1 MDGYQICFP
10 QIDISPSMRYN
21 VTQKSC
27 LKRIQKILFK
37 QTMEKT
43 LRAKIY
49 HFLVNRKPG
58 IRQRYHRFHD
68 GTTGMKKVVSW
79 FYLLWLN
86 FCYYVLFCRFLGEQT
101 EFPVYEEKK
110 PPCAESESVLANRD
124 RRSVSETVSFLMQYE
139 VISFDIFDTLI
150 FRPFSEPTDLFF
162 FLGEKLEILDF
173 KRLRMQA
180 EAEARTQKY
189 KEEKHYE
196 IKLSDIWSRL
206 QNEIGVIKEQGMQME
221 QALEMEFCYA
231 NPFMQQVFT
240 QLREHGKR
248 IVITSDMYLSKAF
261 LSELLQK
268 NGYEGYEELYVS
280 CEYEKSK
287 ADGSLYEVVKR
298 AYPDT
303 DSMIHVGDN
312 PVSDVKN
319 AKKHGFEVF
328 YYQNVNRNALLYRAY
343 DMSAVVG
350 GAYRGIVNNKLYNGP
365 EQLSM
370 EYEYGYIYGGLFVLG
385 YCNFIHTYARV
396 HGIDKLLFLSRD
408 GDILRQ
414 AYAVLFPEEKTE
426 YVYWSRA
433 AATKLMARYNRY
445 DFFRRYLY
453 HKADGTYTLEQILK
467 SMRLEFLLDRL
478 LQQLPNETYLTSGN
492 VRQVKRFLEAN
503 WQEVTAVYDR
513 ESKAAELYYKKV
525 LGDSRNALAVDIGWA
540 GSGAIALD
548 YLVQN
553 VWKLPCSITGAVAGT
568 NSVHNFE
575 VDASEIFLQNGKLA
589 AYLYAQSFNRDLW
602 KKHDPNTDDNIFF
615 ELLLASP
622 TPQFLGFELDE
633 ASGEVSYLFGK
644 VDANPE
650 GMKEIQ
656 SGILDFVRDYQKH
669 FSGYPYLFC
678 VSGRD
683 AYAPILAASGNKKA
697 YLKALK
703 KKFEFEA
710 NVL

>member
-1 MDGYQICFP
+1 MDGFQSCFP

-27 LKRIQKILFK
+27 LKRIHKILFK

-49 HFLVNRKPG
+49 YFLVNRKLG

-86 FCYYVLFCRFLGEQT
+86 FWYYVLFCRFLGEQT

-248 IVITSDMYLSKAF
+248 LVITSDMYLSKAF
-261 LSELLQK
+261 LSELLQR
-268 NGYEGYEELYVS
+268 NGYGGYEELYVS

-287 ADGSLYEVVKR
+287 AEGSLYEVVKR

-328 YYQNVNRNALLYRAY
+328 YYPNVNRNALLYRAY

-350 GAYRGIVNNKLYNGP
+350 GAYRGIVNNKLYNGT

-478 LQQLPNETYLTSGN
+478 LQQLPHEIYLTSGN

-548 YLVQN
+548 YLVQK

-575 VDASEIFLQNGKLA
+575 VDASELFLQNGKLA

-633 ASGEVSYLFGK
+633 VSGEVLYLFGK
-644 VDANPE
+644 MDANPE

>member
-1 MDGYQICFP
+1 MDGFQSCFP

-27 LKRIQKILFK
+27 LKRIHKILFK

-124 RRSVSETVSFLMQYE
+124 RKSVLETVSFLMQYD

-162 FLGEKLEILDF
+162 FLGERTGILDF

-180 EAEARTQKY
+180 EAEARVQKY

-206 QNEIGVIKEQGMQME
+206 ENEIGVTKEQGMQME

-268 NGYEGYEELYVS
+268 NGYGGYEELYVS

-287 ADGSLYEVVKR
+287 AEGSLYEVVKG

-319 AKKHGFEVF
+319 AKKHGFGVF
-328 YYQNVNRNALLYRAY
+328 YYPNVNRNALLYRSY

-350 GAYRGIVNNKLYNGP
+350 GAYRGIVNNKLYNGT

-478 LQQLPNETYLTSGN
+478 LQRLPHEIYLTSGN
-492 VRQVKRFLEAN
+492 VSQVKRFLEAN

-548 YLVQN
+548 YLVQK

-615 ELLLASP
+615 ELLLTSP

-633 ASGEVSYLFGK
+633 VSGEVLYLFGK
-644 VDANPE
+644 MDANPE

-669 FSGYPYLFC
+669 FSRYPYLFC

>member
-1 MDGYQICFP
+1 
-10 QIDISPSMRYN
+10 MRYN

-27 LKRIQKILFK
+27 LKRIHKILFK

-124 RRSVSETVSFLMQYE
+124 RKSVLETVSFLMQYD

-162 FLGEKLEILDF
+162 FLGERTGILDF

-180 EAEARTQKY
+180 EAEARVQKY

-206 QNEIGVIKEQGMQME
+206 ENEIGVTKEQGMQME

-261 LSELLQK
+261 LLELLQK
-268 NGYEGYEELYVS
+268 NGYGGYEELYVS

-287 ADGSLYEVVKR
+287 AEGSLYEVVKG

-328 YYQNVNRNALLYRAY
+328 YYPNVNRNALLYRAY

-350 GAYRGIVNNKLYNGP
+350 GAYRGIVNNKLYNGT

-478 LQQLPNETYLTSGN
+478 LQRLPHEIYLTSGN
-492 VRQVKRFLEAN
+492 VSQVKRFLEAN

-548 YLVQN
+548 YLVQK

>member
-1 MDGYQICFP
+1 MDGFQSCFP

-27 LKRIQKILFK
+27 LKRIHKILFK

-101 EFPVYEEKK
+101 EIPVYEEKK

-124 RRSVSETVSFLMQYE
+124 RRSVSETVSFLMQYD

-206 QNEIGVIKEQGMQME
+206 ENEIGVTKEQGMQME

-248 IVITSDMYLSKAF
+248 LVITSDMYLSKAF

-268 NGYEGYEELYVS
+268 NGYGGYEELYVS

-287 ADGSLYEVVKR
+287 AEGSLYEVVKR

-328 YYQNVNRNALLYRAY
+328 YYPNVNRNALLYRAY

-350 GAYRGIVNNKLYNGP
+350 GAYRGIVNNKLYNGT

-385 YCNFIHTYARV
+385 YCNFIHTYARE

-478 LQQLPNETYLTSGN
+478 LQRLPHETYLTSGN

-503 WQEVTAVYDR
+503 WQDVTAVYDR

-633 ASGEVSYLFGK
+633 VSGEVLYLFGK
-644 VDANPE
+644 MDANPE

>member
-1 MDGYQICFP
+1 MDGYQSCFP

-101 EFPVYEEKK
+101 EIPVYEEKK

-162 FLGEKLEILDF
+162 FLGEKTGILDF

-180 EAEARTQKY
+180 EAEARVQKY

-206 QNEIGVIKEQGMQME
+206 ENEIGVTKEQGMQME

-268 NGYEGYEELYVS
+268 NGYGGYGELYVS

-287 ADGSLYEVVKR
+287 AEGSLYEVVKR

-328 YYQNVNRNALLYRAY
+328 YYPNVNRNALLYRAY

-350 GAYRGIVNNKLYNGP
+350 GAYRGIVNNKLYNGT

-385 YCNFIHTYARV
+385 YCNFIHTYARE

-478 LQQLPNETYLTSGN
+478 LQRLPHETYLTSGN
-492 VRQVKRFLEAN
+492 VSQVKRFLEAN

-548 YLVQN
+548 YLVQK

-633 ASGEVSYLFGK
+633 VSGEVLYLFGK
-644 VDANPE
+644 VDANPD

-656 SGILDFVRDYQKH
+656 NGILDFVRDYQKH

>member
-1 MDGYQICFP
+1 
-10 QIDISPSMRYN
+10 
-21 VTQKSC
+21 
-27 LKRIQKILFK
+27 
-37 QTMEKT
+37 
-43 LRAKIY
+43 
-49 HFLVNRKPG
+49 
-58 IRQRYHRFHD
+58 
-68 GTTGMKKVVSW
+68 MKKVVSW

-101 EFPVYEEKK
+101 EIPVYEEKK

-124 RRSVSETVSFLMQYE
+124 RKSVSETVSFLMQYE

-189 KEEKHYE
+189 KEVKHYE

-328 YYQNVNRNALLYRAY
+328 YYPNVNRNALLYRAY

-350 GAYRGIVNNKLYNGP
+350 GAYRGIVNNKLYNGT

-396 HGIDKLLFLSRD
+396 HGIEKLLFLSRD

-478 LQQLPNETYLTSGN
+478 LQQLPNEIYLTSGN
-492 VRQVKRFLEAN
+492 VKQVKRFLEAN

-548 YLVQN
+548 YLVQK

-602 KKHDPNTDDNIFF
+602 KKHDPNMDDNIFF

-622 TPQFLGFELDE
+622 TQQFLGFELDE
-633 ASGEVSYLFGK
+633 VSGEVLYLFGK
-644 VDANPE
+644 MDANPE

>member
-1 MDGYQICFP
+1 MDGFQSCFP

-27 LKRIQKILFK
+27 LKRIHKILFK

-79 FYLLWLN
+79 FYLLGLN

-101 EFPVYEEKK
+101 EIPVYEEKK
-110 PPCAESESVLANRD
+110 PPCAESESVMANRD
-124 RRSVSETVSFLMQYE
+124 RKSVSETVSFLMQYE

-162 FLGEKLEILDF
+162 FLGEKTGILDF

-180 EAEARTQKY
+180 EADARTQKY

-196 IKLSDIWSRL
+196 ITLSDIWSRL
-206 QNEIGVIKEQGMQME
+206 ENEIGVTKEQGMQME

-268 NGYEGYEELYVS
+268 NGYGGYEELYVS

-287 ADGSLYEVVKR
+287 AEGSLYEVVKR

-328 YYQNVNRNALLYRAY
+328 YYLNVNRNALLYRSY

-350 GAYRGIVNNKLYNGP
+350 GAYRGIVNNKLYNGT
-365 EQLSM
+365 EQLPM

-385 YCNFIHTYARV
+385 YCNFIHTYARE

-453 HKADGTYTLEQILK
+453 HKADGTHTLEQILK

-478 LQQLPNETYLTSGN
+478 LQRLPHETYLTSGN

>member
-1 MDGYQICFP
+1 MDGFQSCFP

-49 HFLVNRKPG
+49 HFLVNRKPR

-180 EAEARTQKY
+180 EADARTQKY

-196 IKLSDIWSRL
+196 ITLSDIWSWL
-206 QNEIGVIKEQGMQME
+206 ENEIGVTKEQGMQME

-268 NGYEGYEELYVS
+268 NGYGGYEELYVS

-287 ADGSLYEVVKR
+287 AEGSLYEVVKR

-328 YYQNVNRNALLYRAY
+328 YYPNVNRNALLYRSY

-350 GAYRGIVNNKLYNGP
+350 GAYRGIVNNKLYNGT
-365 EQLSM
+365 EQLPM

-385 YCNFIHTYARV
+385 YCNFIHTYARE

-478 LQQLPNETYLTSGN
+478 LQRLPYEIYLTSGN

-553 VWKLPCSITGAVAGT
+553 VWKLPCSITGAIAGT

-615 ELLLASP
+615 ELLLTSP

-633 ASGEVSYLFGK
+633 VSGEVLYLFGK
-644 VDANPE
+644 MDANPE

-656 SGILDFVRDYQKH
+656 NGILDFVRDYQKH
-669 FSGYPYLFC
+669 FSRYPYLFC

>member
-1 MDGYQICFP
+1 MDGYQSCFP

-101 EFPVYEEKK
+101 EFLVYEEKK

-328 YYQNVNRNALLYRAY
+328 YYPNVNRNALLYRAY

-350 GAYRGIVNNKLYNGP
+350 GAYRGIVNNKLYNGT

-385 YCNFIHTYARV
+385 YCNFIHTYARE
-396 HGIDKLLFLSRD
+396 HGIEKLLFLSRD

-453 HKADGTYTLEQILK
+453 HKADGTYTIEQILK

-478 LQQLPNETYLTSGN
+478 LQQLPHEIYLTSGN

-548 YLVQN
+548 YLVQK

-633 ASGEVSYLFGK
+633 VSGEVLYLFGK
-644 VDANPE
+644 VDANPD

-656 SGILDFVRDYQKH
+656 NGILDFVRDYQKH

>member
-1 MDGYQICFP
+1 
-10 QIDISPSMRYN
+10 MRYN

-27 LKRIQKILFK
+27 LKRIHKILFK

-124 RRSVSETVSFLMQYE
+124 RKSVLETVSFLMQYD

-162 FLGEKLEILDF
+162 FLGERTGILDF

-180 EAEARTQKY
+180 EAEARVQKY

-206 QNEIGVIKEQGMQME
+206 ENEIGVTKEQGMQME

-268 NGYEGYEELYVS
+268 NGYGGYEELYVS

-287 ADGSLYEVVKR
+287 AEGSLYEVVKG

-328 YYQNVNRNALLYRAY
+328 YYPNVNRNALLYRAY

-350 GAYRGIVNNKLYNGP
+350 GAYRGIVNNKLYNGT

-478 LQQLPNETYLTSGN
+478 LQRLPHEIYLTSGN
-492 VRQVKRFLEAN
+492 VSQVKRFLEAN

-540 GSGAIALD
+540 GSGAIVLD
-548 YLVQN
+548 YLVQK

-615 ELLLASP
+615 ELLLTSP

-633 ASGEVSYLFGK
+633 VSGEVLYLFGK
-644 VDANPE
+644 MDANPE

-669 FSGYPYLFC
+669 FSRYPYLFC

>member
-1 MDGYQICFP
+1 
-10 QIDISPSMRYN
+10 
-21 VTQKSC
+21 
-27 LKRIQKILFK
+27 
-37 QTMEKT
+37 MEKT

-124 RRSVSETVSFLMQYE
+124 RKSVLETVSFLMQYD

-162 FLGEKLEILDF
+162 FLGERTGILDL

-180 EAEARTQKY
+180 EAEARVQKY

-206 QNEIGVIKEQGMQME
+206 ENEIGVTKEQGMQME

-268 NGYEGYEELYVS
+268 NGYGGYEELYVS

-287 ADGSLYEVVKR
+287 AEGSLYEVVKG

-328 YYQNVNRNALLYRAY
+328 YYPNVNRNALLYRAY

-350 GAYRGIVNNKLYNGP
+350 GAYRGIVNNKLYNGT

-478 LQQLPNETYLTSGN
+478 LQRLPHEIYLTSGN
-492 VRQVKRFLEAN
+492 VSQVKRFLEAN

-548 YLVQN
+548 YLVQK

-615 ELLLASP
+615 ELLLTSP

-633 ASGEVSYLFGK
+633 VSGEVLYLFGK
-644 VDANPE
+644 MDANPE

>member
-1 MDGYQICFP
+1 
-10 QIDISPSMRYN
+10 MRYN

-27 LKRIQKILFK
+27 LKRIHKILFK

-124 RRSVSETVSFLMQYE
+124 RKSVLETVSFLMQYD

-162 FLGEKLEILDF
+162 FLGERTGILDF

-180 EAEARTQKY
+180 EAEARVQKY

-206 QNEIGVIKEQGMQME
+206 ENEIGVTKEQGMQME

-261 LSELLQK
+261 LLELLQK
-268 NGYEGYEELYVS
+268 NGYGGYEELYVS

-287 ADGSLYEVVKR
+287 AEGSLYEVVKG

-328 YYQNVNRNALLYRAY
+328 YYPNVNRNALLYRAY

-350 GAYRGIVNNKLYNGP
+350 GAYRGIVNNKLYNGT

-478 LQQLPNETYLTSGN
+478 LQRLPHEIYLTSGN
-492 VRQVKRFLEAN
+492 VSQVKRFLEAN

-548 YLVQN
+548 YLVQK

-615 ELLLASP
+615 ELLLTSP

-633 ASGEVSYLFGK
+633 VSGEVLYLFGK
-644 VDANPE
+644 MDANPE

-669 FSGYPYLFC
+669 FSRYPYLFC

>member
-124 RRSVSETVSFLMQYE
+124 RKSVSETVSFLMQYD

-162 FLGEKLEILDF
+162 FLGEKTGILDF

-206 QNEIGVIKEQGMQME
+206 ENEIGVTKEQGMQME

-248 IVITSDMYLSKAF
+248 LVITSDMYLSKAF
-261 LSELLQK
+261 ISELLQK
-268 NGYEGYEELYVS
+268 NGYGGYEELYVS

-287 ADGSLYEVVKR
+287 AEGSLYEVVKR

-328 YYQNVNRNALLYRAY
+328 YYPNVNRNALLYRAY

-350 GAYRGIVNNKLYNGP
+350 GAYRGIVNNKLYNGT

-385 YCNFIHTYARV
+385 YCNFIHTYARE

-478 LQQLPNETYLTSGN
+478 LQRLPHETYLTSGN

-503 WQEVTAVYDR
+503 WQDVTAVYDR

-633 ASGEVSYLFGK
+633 VSGEVLYLFGK
-644 VDANPE
+644 MDANPE

-683 AYAPILAASGNKKA
+683 AYAPILAARGNKKA

>member
-1 MDGYQICFP
+1 
-10 QIDISPSMRYN
+10 MRYN

-27 LKRIQKILFK
+27 LKRIHKILFK

-124 RRSVSETVSFLMQYE
+124 RKSVLETVSFLMQYD

-162 FLGEKLEILDF
+162 FLGERTGILDF

-180 EAEARTQKY
+180 EAEARVQKY

-206 QNEIGVIKEQGMQME
+206 ENEIGVTKEQGMQME

-268 NGYEGYEELYVS
+268 NGYGGYEELYVS

-328 YYQNVNRNALLYRAY
+328 YYPNVNRNALLYRAY

-350 GAYRGIVNNKLYNGP
+350 GAYRGIVNNKLYNGT

-385 YCNFIHTYARV
+385 YCNFIHTYARE

-478 LQQLPNETYLTSGN
+478 LQRLPHEIYLTSGN
-492 VRQVKRFLEAN
+492 VSQVKRFLEAN

-548 YLVQN
+548 YLVQK

-615 ELLLASP
+615 ELLLTSP

-633 ASGEVSYLFGK
+633 VSGEVLYLFGK
-644 VDANPE
+644 MDANPE

>member
-1 MDGYQICFP
+1 
-10 QIDISPSMRYN
+10 MRYN

-27 LKRIQKILFK
+27 LKRIHKILFK

-124 RRSVSETVSFLMQYE
+124 RKSVLETVSFLMQYD

-162 FLGEKLEILDF
+162 FLGERTGILDF

-180 EAEARTQKY
+180 EAEARVQKY

-206 QNEIGVIKEQGMQME
+206 ENEIGVTKEQGMQME

-268 NGYEGYEELYVS
+268 NGYGGYEELYVS

-287 ADGSLYEVVKR
+287 AEGSLYEVVKG

-319 AKKHGFEVF
+319 AKKHGFGVF
-328 YYQNVNRNALLYRAY
+328 YYPNVNRNALLYRAY

-350 GAYRGIVNNKLYNGP
+350 GAYRGIVNNKLYNGT

-478 LQQLPNETYLTSGN
+478 LQRLPHEIYLTSGN
-492 VRQVKRFLEAN
+492 VSQVKRFLEAN

-548 YLVQN
+548 YLVQK

-615 ELLLASP
+615 ELLLTSP

-633 ASGEVSYLFGK
+633 VSGEVLYLFGK
-644 VDANPE
+644 MDANPE

-669 FSGYPYLFC
+669 FSRYPYLFC

>member
-1 MDGYQICFP
+1 
-10 QIDISPSMRYN
+10 
-21 VTQKSC
+21 
-27 LKRIQKILFK
+27 
-37 QTMEKT
+37 MEKT

-49 HFLVNRKPG
+49 HLLVNRKPG

-101 EFPVYEEKK
+101 EFLVYEEKK

-328 YYQNVNRNALLYRAY
+328 YYPNVNRNALLYRAY

-350 GAYRGIVNNKLYNGP
+350 GAYRGIVNNKLYNGT

-385 YCNFIHTYARV
+385 YCNFIHTYARE
-396 HGIDKLLFLSRD
+396 HGIEKLLFLSRD

-453 HKADGTYTLEQILK
+453 HKADGTYTIEQILK

-478 LQQLPNETYLTSGN
+478 LQQLPHEIYLTSGN

-503 WQEVTAVYDR
+503 WQEVTAIYDR

-548 YLVQN
+548 YLVQK

-615 ELLLASP
+615 ELLLTSP

-633 ASGEVSYLFGK
+633 VSGEVLYLFGK
-644 VDANPE
+644 MDANPE

-669 FSGYPYLFC
+669 FSRYPYLFC

>member
-1 MDGYQICFP
+1 
-10 QIDISPSMRYN
+10 MRYN

-27 LKRIQKILFK
+27 LKRIHKILFK

-124 RRSVSETVSFLMQYE
+124 RKSVLETVSFLMQYD

-162 FLGEKLEILDF
+162 FLGERTGILDF

-180 EAEARTQKY
+180 EAEARVQKY

-206 QNEIGVIKEQGMQME
+206 ENEIGVTKEQGMQME

-268 NGYEGYEELYVS
+268 NGYGGYEELYVS

-287 ADGSLYEVVKR
+287 AEGSLYEVVKG

-328 YYQNVNRNALLYRAY
+328 YYPNVNRNALLYRAY

-350 GAYRGIVNNKLYNGP
+350 GAYRGIVNNKLYNGT

-478 LQQLPNETYLTSGN
+478 LQRLPHEIYLTSGN
-492 VRQVKRFLEAN
+492 VSQVKRFLEAN

-548 YLVQN
+548 YLVQK

-615 ELLLASP
+615 ELLLTSP

-633 ASGEVSYLFGK
+633 VSGEVLYLFGK
-644 VDANPE
+644 MDANPE

-683 AYAPILAASGNKKA
+683 AYAPILAARGNKKA

>member
-1 MDGYQICFP
+1 
-10 QIDISPSMRYN
+10 
-21 VTQKSC
+21 
-27 LKRIQKILFK
+27 
-37 QTMEKT
+37 
-43 LRAKIY
+43 
-49 HFLVNRKPG
+49 
-58 IRQRYHRFHD
+58 
-68 GTTGMKKVVSW
+68 
-79 FYLLWLN
+79 
-86 FCYYVLFCRFLGEQT
+86 
-101 EFPVYEEKK
+101 
-110 PPCAESESVLANRD
+110 
-124 RRSVSETVSFLMQYE
+124 
-139 VISFDIFDTLI
+139 
-150 FRPFSEPTDLFF
+150 
-162 FLGEKLEILDF
+162 
-173 KRLRMQA
+173 
-180 EAEARTQKY
+180 
-189 KEEKHYE
+189 
-196 IKLSDIWSRL
+196 
-206 QNEIGVIKEQGMQME
+206 
-221 QALEMEFCYA
+221 
-231 NPFMQQVFT
+231 
-240 QLREHGKR
+240 
-248 IVITSDMYLSKAF
+248 MYLSKAF

-268 NGYEGYEELYVS
+268 NGYGGYEELYVS

-287 ADGSLYEVVKR
+287 AEGSLYEVVKR

-328 YYQNVNRNALLYRAY
+328 YYPNVNRNALLYRAY
-343 DMSAVVG
+343 DMSTVVG
-350 GAYRGIVNNKLYNGP
+350 GAYRGIVNNKLYNGT

-478 LQQLPNETYLTSGN
+478 LQQLPNEIYLTSGN
-492 VRQVKRFLEAN
+492 VSQVKRFLEAN

-633 ASGEVSYLFGK
+633 LSGEVLYLFGK

-656 SGILDFVRDYQKH
+656 NGILDFVRDYQKH

-697 YLKALK
+697 YLKTLK

>member
-1 MDGYQICFP
+1 
-10 QIDISPSMRYN
+10 MRYN

-27 LKRIQKILFK
+27 LKRIHKILFK

-124 RRSVSETVSFLMQYE
+124 RKSVLETVSFLMQYD

-162 FLGEKLEILDF
+162 FLGERTGILDF

-180 EAEARTQKY
+180 EAEARVQKY

-206 QNEIGVIKEQGMQME
+206 ENEIGVTKEQGMQME

-268 NGYEGYEELYVS
+268 NGYGGYEELYVS

-287 ADGSLYEVVKR
+287 AEGSLYEVVKG

-328 YYQNVNRNALLYRAY
+328 YYPNVNRNALLYRAY

-350 GAYRGIVNNKLYNGP
+350 GAYRGIVNNKLYNGT

-478 LQQLPNETYLTSGN
+478 LQRLPHEIYLTSGN
-492 VRQVKRFLEAN
+492 VSQVKRFLEAN

-548 YLVQN
+548 YLVQK

-615 ELLLASP
+615 ELLLTSP

-633 ASGEVSYLFGK
+633 VSGEVLYLFGK
-644 VDANPE
+644 MDANPE

>member
-1 MDGYQICFP
+1 
-10 QIDISPSMRYN
+10 
-21 VTQKSC
+21 
-27 LKRIQKILFK
+27 
-37 QTMEKT
+37 
-43 LRAKIY
+43 
-49 HFLVNRKPG
+49 
-58 IRQRYHRFHD
+58 
-68 GTTGMKKVVSW
+68 
-79 FYLLWLN
+79 
-86 FCYYVLFCRFLGEQT
+86 
-101 EFPVYEEKK
+101 
-110 PPCAESESVLANRD
+110 
-124 RRSVSETVSFLMQYE
+124 
-139 VISFDIFDTLI
+139 
-150 FRPFSEPTDLFF
+150 
-162 FLGEKLEILDF
+162 
-173 KRLRMQA
+173 
-180 EAEARTQKY
+180 
-189 KEEKHYE
+189 
-196 IKLSDIWSRL
+196 
-206 QNEIGVIKEQGMQME
+206 ME

-231 NPFMQQVFT
+231 NPYMQQVFT

-287 ADGSLYEVVKR
+287 AEGSLYEVVKR

-328 YYQNVNRNALLYRAY
+328 YYPNVNRNALLYRSY

-350 GAYRGIVNNKLYNGP
+350 GAYRGIVNNKLYNGT

-396 HGIDKLLFLSRD
+396 HGIEKLLFLSRD

-453 HKADGTYTLEQILK
+453 HKADGTYTIEQILK

-478 LQQLPNETYLTSGN
+478 LQRLPHEIYLTSGN
-492 VRQVKRFLEAN
+492 VRQVKCFLEAN
-503 WQEVTAVYDR
+503 WQEVTVVYDR

-548 YLVQN
+548 YLVQK

-615 ELLLASP
+615 ELLLTSP

-633 ASGEVSYLFGK
+633 VSGEVLYLFGK
-644 VDANPE
+644 MDANPE

-669 FSGYPYLFC
+669 FSRYPYLFC

>member
-1 MDGYQICFP
+1 
-10 QIDISPSMRYN
+10 
-21 VTQKSC
+21 
-27 LKRIQKILFK
+27 
-37 QTMEKT
+37 
-43 LRAKIY
+43 
-49 HFLVNRKPG
+49 
-58 IRQRYHRFHD
+58 
-68 GTTGMKKVVSW
+68 MKKVVSW

-124 RRSVSETVSFLMQYE
+124 RKSVLETVSFLMQYD

-162 FLGEKLEILDF
+162 FLGERTGILDF

-180 EAEARTQKY
+180 EAEARVQKY

-206 QNEIGVIKEQGMQME
+206 ENEIGVTKEQGMQME

-268 NGYEGYEELYVS
+268 NGYGGYEELYVS

-287 ADGSLYEVVKR
+287 AEGSLYEVVKG

-328 YYQNVNRNALLYRAY
+328 YYPNVNRNALLYRAY

-350 GAYRGIVNNKLYNGP
+350 GAYRGIVNNKLYNGT

-396 HGIDKLLFLSRD
+396 HGLINCCFVQRWGYFKTGICCAVPGGENRICLL
-408 GDILRQ
+408 
-414 AYAVLFPEEKTE
+414 V
-426 YVYWSRA
+426 
-433 AATKLMARYNRY
+433 
-445 DFFRRYLY
+445 
-453 HKADGTYTLEQILK
+453 
-467 SMRLEFLLDRL
+467 
-478 LQQLPNETYLTSGN
+478 
-492 VRQVKRFLEAN
+492 
-503 WQEVTAVYDR
+503 
-513 ESKAAELYYKKV
+513 ES
-525 LGDSRNALAVDIGWA
+525 
-540 GSGAIALD
+540 
-548 YLVQN
+548 
-553 VWKLPCSITGAVAGT
+553 C
-568 NSVHNFE
+568 
-575 VDASEIFLQNGKLA
+575 
-589 AYLYAQSFNRDLW
+589 
-602 KKHDPNTDDNIFF
+602 
-615 ELLLASP
+615 
-622 TPQFLGFELDE
+622 
-633 ASGEVSYLFGK
+633 
-644 VDANPE
+644 
-650 GMKEIQ
+650 
-656 SGILDFVRDYQKH
+656 
-669 FSGYPYLFC
+669 
-678 VSGRD
+678 
-683 AYAPILAASGNKKA
+683 GNKTDG
-697 YLKALK
+697 AL
-703 KKFEFEA
+703 
-710 NVL
+710 